1 MAKLDQ
7 AWTVEAHHAG
17 SALAA
22 ELHRQMGVS
31 HRQAKGL
38 IDARCVTVNGEVATK
53 YGARVEADNK
63 ISVVYDPELKY
74 DPLPALKG
82 AADGSF
88 KSLWEDTHLLF
99 VDKPAGL
106 LTVPAEQGG
115 EPSLADSVSDHYRR
129 RGMKHAQLYIVHRLD
144 RFTSGVL
151 VFARTPEALHHLKKL
166 FAMHKLQRTYRA
178 ILVGELP
185 ENQGTLKGHLI
196 EQAKTLKMRVVDPK
210 RKDAEGAQSAV
221 THYRVVERL
230 PGHTVVEVELETGRR
245 NQIRVQFADRGYPLL
260 GDQVYGV
267 ESPLLD
273 RQALHAEVLGVKHP
287 VTEEMILV
295 KAPLPADFE
304 AALKTLRARTRLVR
318 AAAGEKGAAE
328 PAKPTKAASAR
339 PGSSRTTSAR
349 TSSERPRFAK
359 DGAKPRGGDRPAA
372 PGKKPFRP
380 RAEGRTEGDERP
392 RKPFQERS
400 AKGPGKPRFDKAAP
414 RGPRS
419 EERGDRPRPA
429 RAEGRDETRPRGPIK
444 PRDEGPRD
452 SKPRFDKTAPRAP
465 RREDSSERPRPKRFE
480 GDRPRS
486 ETRSEARPEGRP
498 QSDRPR
504 PRREDGPREDRPRT
518 SRPTGD
524 RPRPTSRPRPESR
537 GDASSKPPSGERPRR
552 SFDRNAP
559 RPGAPARPRRESGAV
574 TGPRGS
580 KPGDF
585 KPKSAGSGK
594 PRAGSKPG
602 GKPSGPRKPFG
613 KKRG

>member
-22 ELHRQMGVS
+22 ELHRHMGVS

-38 IDARCVTVNGEVATK
+38 IDARCVTVNGETATK
-53 YGARVEADNK
+53 YGARIESGDKVAA
-63 ISVVYDPELKY
+63 VYDPELKY

-82 AADGSF
+82 AVDGSF

-106 LTVPAEQGG
+106 LTVPAEKGG
-115 EPSLADSVSDHYRR
+115 EPSLADAVADHYRR

-151 VFARTPEALHHLKKL
+151 VFARTSEALHHLKKL
-166 FAMHKLQRTYRA
+166 FALHKLQRTYRA

-245 NQIRVQFADRGYPLL
+245 NQIRVQFADRGFPLL
-260 GDQVYGV
+260 GDQVYGE

-287 VTEEMILV
+287 ITEEMILV
-295 KAPLPADFE
+295 KAPLPKDFE

-318 AAAGEKGAAE
+318 AAAGEKGAEEA
-328 PAKPTKAASAR
+328 PKPVRAASA
-339 PGSSRTTSAR
+339 SD
-349 TSSERPRFAK
+349 RPRFQK
-359 DGAKPRGGDRPAA
+359 GGAKPRFDKAGGERPAPGKKPFRPRPEGTEDRPRKPYADRDAKPRSGERPAPGKKPFRPRVESGEDRPRKPYADRDAKPRSSERSA

-380 RAEGRTEGDERP
+380 RAEGGEDRP
-392 RKPFQERS
+392 RKPNGDRG
-400 AKGPGKPRFDKAAP
+400 AKPRFDKP
-414 RGPRS
+414 
-419 EERGDRPRPA
+419 
-429 RAEGRDETRPRGPIK
+429 
-444 PRDEGPRD
+444 
-452 SKPRFDKTAPRAP
+452 APRAP
-465 RREDSSERPRPKRFE
+465 RREEGEERPRPKRFDGAKPKFE
-480 GDRPRS
+480 D
-486 ETRSEARPEGRP
+486 
-498 QSDRPR
+498 R
-504 PRREDGPREDRPRT
+504 PRREEGPREERPRA
-518 SRPTGD
+518 SRPSGD
-524 RPRPTSRPRPESR
+524 RPRPASRPRPEGR
-537 GDASSKPPSGERPRR
+537 ADAPSGERPRR

-559 RPGAPARPRRESGAV
+559 RPGAPAKPRRESGAV
-574 TGPRGS
+574 AGPRGAKPS
-580 KPGDF
+580 ARPTGKPGF
-585 KPKSAGSGK
+585 SGGGK
-594 PRAGSKPG
+594 PRSGPKDGS
-602 GKPSGPRKPFG
+602 KPSGPRKPFG